1 MIRRYLKVS
10 ISTTLPLYTY
20 LTWLLLY
27 QYPLNITLNDC
38 SDMFCSKQKKKKER
52 KVSAYRSF
60 YIIIWMKQ
68 TPIHVSSSQKNL
80 LWTKRQ
86 FPVKGKITAIY
97 LIVVAHFPDV
107 TAFRLFLVSWWFVHY
122 VYIQVL
128 SNYTTI
134 LFFYNNKDNYYK

>member
-20 LTWLLLY
+20 LTWLVLH

-38 SDMFCSKQKKKKER
+38 SDMFCSKPKKKKKER

-68 TPIHVSSSQKNL
+68 TPIHVSSSQPPMDKETVSGLRKNNGDIL
-80 LWTKRQ
+80 NCCGSFSGCYSFQT
-86 FPVKGKITAIY
+86 FSG
-97 LIVVAHFPDV
+97 
-107 TAFRLFLVSWWFVHY
+107 FLVIRSLCLYSSTFKLY
-122 VYIQVL
+122 
-128 SNYTTI
+128 NDT
-134 LFFYNNKDNYYK
+134 FFLQ